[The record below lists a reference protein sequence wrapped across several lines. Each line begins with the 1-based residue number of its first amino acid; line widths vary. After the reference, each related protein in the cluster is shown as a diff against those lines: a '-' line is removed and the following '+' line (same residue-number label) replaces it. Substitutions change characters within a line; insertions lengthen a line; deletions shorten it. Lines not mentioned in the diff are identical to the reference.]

1 MKKILILITLSSLF
15 LMGVSSSP
23 GLMTA
28 SPKSIKLVRLT
39 IVNKSGL
46 PLEIKLSGENV
57 ENFYYL
63 RVPAGDR
70 TLPTEEVF
78 TIARDT
84 YQVQPYYI
92 ELWDP
97 VYGSSCGGAGSRT
110 YYAFHNIK
118 ITFLECYSNPRNRGE
133 SPIYKWP
140 GLRYLY

>member
-1 MKKILILITLSSLF
+1 MKKVLILITLSSLL
-15 LMGVSSSP
+15 LMGVSPSSGP
-23 GLMTA
+23 MAA
-28 SPKSIKLVRLT
+28 SLKSIKLVRLT

-46 PLEIKLSGENV
+46 PLEIKLTGENV

-63 RVPAGDR
+63 RIPTGDR
-70 TLPTEEVF
+70 TLPTEEIF

-97 VYGSSCGGAGSRT
+97 VYGYSCGGAGSRT
-110 YYAFHNIK
+110 LYAYHNIK
-118 ITFLECYSNPRNRGE
+118 ITFLECNNSPRHRGE

-140 GLRYLY
+140 GWRYLY